1 MREYT
6 LKINNNSY
14 VVRLDRVS
22 DEEVVAKVNG
32 VRHVVAITDIKNI
45 ASKRKRQTPLDPV
58 SPAPTPAVSSSLA
71 SGNNGGGAGA
81 VGLICSPIPG
91 HILEIVVRVG
101 DKVLEGQK
109 LLVLEAMKMEN
120 VITAHQAGVVKKILV
135 RTGDAVNHGQS
146 MVEIG

>member
-45 ASKRKRQTPLDPV
+45 SSKRKRQTPIAPV
-58 SPAPTPAVSSSLA
+58 SPVPTPAASSSPA
-71 SGNNGGGAGA
+71 SSNNGGGAGA